1 MNIVSVVQLAVV
13 QEDMEDESETKQNL
27 LYVLLLKEYITY
39 FEMLL
44 IDKGIFIRQL
54 FMHVWPCMNNCNFS
68 MQCNFSIIFNA

>member
-1 MNIVSVVQLAVV
+1 MAVV

-54 FMHVWPCMNNCNFS
+54 FMHTVYGQNFWK
-68 MQCNFSIIFNA
+68 MVNKTK